1 MTAKVSALRPP
12 SLQLRSIICSAP
24 FIRTRMHPTVYFSVP
39 RCNKIEEDFQ
49 FLPRDVMHKRGLR
62 RHAVSVC
69 LSVPCLPR
77 LCFVS
82 KRLKRYCRSCYGMRI
97 GNNIQAFEWYH
108 FNDLERLLT
117 QVSRSCHF
125 GAKYLRNSS
134 VDGYSYNGILIGMP
148 YSRVSFLMTLSDLE

>member
-69 LSVPCLPR
+69 LSVCPVSDTFVLCVETAKKILP
-77 LCFVS
+77 
-82 KRLKRYCRSCYGMRI
+82 
-97 GNNIQAFEWYH
+97 
-108 FNDLERLLT
+108 
-117 QVSRSCHF
+117 
-125 GAKYLRNSS
+125 
-134 VDGYSYNGILIGMP
+134 
-148 YSRVSFLMTLSDLE
+148 